1 MKSVNN
7 RKREKSSHLRLGLVF
22 FPIACVL
29 LYFLP
34 LDSLFDGAAL
44 AESLHRWGRAS
55 FGGFILVYILL
66 TAIGIPGTVMTV
78 AGGTVFGLVWGTLL
92 SVVGATLGAMAA
104 FFIARYFLRNWAE
117 RHFRRHK
124 TLHRFDRAVRKHP
137 WSFVFIVRFAPISP
151 FNLVNFLFGLTSVR
165 WVPYSIATLVGIIP
179 GTLAYTWLGVTGGE
193 AIAGGDRGPFLLALG
208 AIALL
213 SALPMV
219 ISGKNRSG

>member
-1 MKSVNN
+1 
-7 RKREKSSHLRLGLVF
+7 
-22 FPIACVL
+22 
-29 LYFLP
+29 
-34 LDSLFDGAAL
+34 
-44 AESLHRWGRAS
+44 
-55 FGGFILVYILL
+55 
-66 TAIGIPGTVMTV
+66 MTV

-104 FFIARYFLRNWAE
+104 FFIARYWAE
-117 RHFRRHK
+117 RHFRRYK
-124 TLHRFDRAVRKHP
+124 TLHRFDLAVRNHP

-165 WVPYSIATLVGIIP
+165 WVPYSVATFVGIIP